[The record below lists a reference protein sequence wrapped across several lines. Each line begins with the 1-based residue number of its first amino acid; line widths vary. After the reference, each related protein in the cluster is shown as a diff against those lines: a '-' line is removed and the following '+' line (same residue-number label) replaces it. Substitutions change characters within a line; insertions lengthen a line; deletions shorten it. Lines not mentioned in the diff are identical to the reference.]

1 MGVKRGILTVIESLL
16 MVVPVSLA
24 IAAAFPPFQAAVLT
38 VFTDLQTALI
48 NVASKLYAPH
58 LPLHLQPPAFVE
70 TKLPT
75 GLMEQS
81 MTAGGGEAP

>member
-48 NVASKLYAPH
+48 NVASKL
-58 LPLHLQPPAFVE
+58 
-70 TKLPT
+70 
-75 GLMEQS
+75 
-81 MTAGGGEAP
+81 